1 MRVLRYFI
9 PIVLL
14 FFHATSH
21 TAAIKEPLPL
31 NDLPDFTI
39 SEGQV
44 VYQRYCLFCHGEK
57 GEGDGQNA
65 FSLPSRPANLNKI
78 VLERSDEQLLAIIK
92 QGGIKNNP
100 SSIMPSFE
108 NTLSELQIKQ
118 LIMYLKNLLILIDAK
133 VDKVNSDVQQ

>member
-1 MRVLRYFI
+1 MRILKYAI

-14 FFHATSH
+14 FIHTTSH
-21 TAAIKEPLPL
+21 AGVINEPLPL
-31 NDLPDFTI
+31 NDLPDFSI
-39 SEGQV
+39 SKGQV

-65 FSLPSRPANLNKI
+65 FSLSKRPADLNNI
-78 VLERSDEQLLAIIK
+78 VPERNDEQLFAIIK
-92 QGGIKNNP
+92 HGGIL

-118 LIMYLKNLLILIDAK
+118 LIMYLKNLVVLNDAK
-133 VDKVNSDVQQ
+133 ERKSIPLLNDESY

>member
-14 FFHATSH
+14 FFYATSH
-21 TAAIKEPLPL
+21 AAAIKEPLPL

-65 FSLPSRPANLNKI
+65 FSLPSRPADLNKI
-78 VLERSDEQLLAIIK
+78 VLERSDELLLAIIK

-133 VDKVNSDVQQ
+133 VDKVNSDAQQ